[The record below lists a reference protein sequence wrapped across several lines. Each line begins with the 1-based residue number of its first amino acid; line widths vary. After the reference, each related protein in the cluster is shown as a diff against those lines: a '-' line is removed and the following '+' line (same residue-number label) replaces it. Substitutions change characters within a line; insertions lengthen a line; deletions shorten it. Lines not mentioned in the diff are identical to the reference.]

1 MNKMKKTLL
10 SNCLRGAQVL
20 GLSLG
25 LAMSLSACRT
35 PEAGALSGDPLPLL
49 DAPPAA
55 DVAPGYSTEDLD
67 WQDGARQRAVPAR
80 LYWPAQTAQTKQ
92 TNRHAAGVPLIVF
105 SHGIGGSRRGYSYL
119 GAYWAAQGY
128 ATLHV
133 QHVGSDRALWLG
145 NPFGLVGR
153 LQDAAKETEALSRVA
168 DMRFA
173 LDQLLKGP
181 HGAQI
186 DAERVIA
193 AGHSYG
199 ANTVM
204 LLSGAQ
210 VQRQGVVMDQLRDPR
225 FKAAII
231 ISAPPFY
238 GETERTAEILKPIT
252 IPTLH
257 ITSTEDVIVIPG
269 YHSDARDRIAVFNA
283 TGSAA
288 KSLVVFEGGSH
299 SMFTDRAGTGGVA
312 LNPLVKTATKEVALA
327 FLSQVFDGQSEPLQ
341 QWSERHKAI
350 VNQTQMAAAAF
361 QPFSVVR
368 PSGSQLA
375 TGLGML
381 PSRSEIQQAS
391 STEQ

>member
-1 MNKMKKTLL
+1 MMISMNKPLRSSL
-10 SNCLRGAQVL
+10 LRGTLAFSLIL
-20 GLSLG
+20 GFGSG
-25 LAMSLSACRT
+25 LTACRT
-35 PEAGALSGDPLPLL
+35 PDAAAVSGNPLPGL
-49 DAPPAA
+49 DAPPAS
-55 DVAPGYSTEDLD
+55 DVAVGFNTEDLD

-80 LYWPAQTAQTKQ
+80 LYWPSNASSQ
-92 TNRHAAGVPLIVF
+92 AAAVPLIVF

-119 GAYWAAQGY
+119 GAYWAAKGF

-153 LQDAAKETEALSRVA
+153 LQDAAKESEALNRVA
-168 DMRFA
+168 DVRFA
-173 LDQLLKGP
+173 LDQLLIGP
-181 HGAQI
+181 HGSQI
-186 DAERVIA
+186 DPGRVIA

-210 VQRQGVVMDQLRDPR
+210 VVRQGAVMDQLRDPR

-238 GETERTAEILKPIT
+238 GETERTSEILKPIT

-257 ITSTEDVIVIPG
+257 ITATEDVIVIPG
-269 YHSDARDRIAVFNA
+269 YHSDARDRIGVFNA
-283 TGSAA
+283 TGSAQ

-299 SMFTDRAGTGGVA
+299 SMFTDRAGTGGVT

-327 FLSQVFDGQSEPLQ
+327 FLSQVFEGQSEPMQ
-341 QWSERHKAI
+341 QWSERHKGI
-350 VNQTQMAAAAF
+350 VNQTQMAAGF

>member
-1 MNKMKKTLL
+1 MNKPHRTIGV
-10 SNCLRGAQVL
+10 RGALALSLLLVL
-20 GLSLG
+20 G
-25 LAMSLSACRT
+25 ACRS

-49 DAPPAA
+49 DAPPAS
-55 DVAPGYSTEDLD
+55 DVALGYSIEDLD

-80 LYWPAQTAQTKQ
+80 LYWPSKAVSHGAT
-92 TNRHAAGVPLIVF
+92 VPLIVF

-153 LQDAAKETEALSRVA
+153 LQDAAKESEALSRVA
-168 DMRFA
+168 DVRFA
-173 LDQLLKGP
+173 LDQLLLGP
-181 HGAQI
+181 RGSQI
-186 DAERVIA
+186 DPARVIA

-210 VQRQGVVMDQLRDPR
+210 VVRRGAVMDQLHDPR

-257 ITSTEDVIVIPG
+257 ITATEDVIVIPD
-269 YHSDARDRIAVFNA
+269 YHSDARDRIGVFNA
-283 TGSAA
+283 TGSAV

-299 SMFTDRAGTGGVA
+299 SMFTDRAGTGGVT

-327 FLSQVFDGQSEPLQ
+327 FLSQVFEGQSEPLQ
-341 QWSERHKAI
+341 QWSDRHKAI
-350 VNQTQMAAAAF
+350 VNHAKLDLAY
-361 QPFSVVR
+361 QPSSVVR
-368 PSGSQLA
+368 PAGSQVS

>member
-1 MNKMKKTLL
+1 MMICMNKLL
-10 SNCLRGAQVL
+10 RSIWLRGALAVGL
-20 GLSLG
+20 GLG
-25 LAMSLSACRT
+25 LAACRT
-35 PEAGALSGDPLPLL
+35 PDAAALSGNPLPVL
-49 DAPPAA
+49 DAPPAS
-55 DVAPGYSTEDLD
+55 DVAVGFATEDLD
-67 WQDGARQRAVPAR
+67 WHDAARQRAVPAR
-80 LYWPAQTAQTKQ
+80 LYWPSQAS
-92 TNRHAAGVPLIVF
+92 AAAASVPLIVF

-119 GAYWAAQGY
+119 GAYWSAKGY

-145 NPFGLVGR
+145 NPFGVVGR
-153 LQDAAKETEALSRVA
+153 LQDAAKESEALSRVA
-168 DMRFA
+168 DVRFA
-173 LDQLLKGP
+173 LDQLLQGP
-181 HGAQI
+181 RGSQI
-186 DAERVIA
+186 DPARVIA

-199 ANTVM
+199 ANTVL

-210 VQRQGVVMDQLRDPR
+210 VQRDGGVMDQLREPR

-269 YHSDARDRIAVFNA
+269 YHSDVKDRIAVFNA

-299 SMFTDRAGTGGVA
+299 SMFTDRAGTGGVT

-327 FLSQVFDGQSEPLQ
+327 FLSQVFEGQTEPLR
-341 QWSERHKAI
+341 QWGERHQAI
-350 VNQTQMAAAAF
+350 VSQAQIAGL

-368 PSGSQLA
+368 PSGSQVA